1 VTDLRVNWQAL
12 NAASSQVEVAAD
24 MFERGRG
31 QVEGT
36 PRAAGATGEATDL
49 LARALESLSEAL
61 GKAAAEMQQVSSH
74 LAATSSRYES
84 TERALAAWKV
94 PGSGGRAA

>member
-1 VTDLRVNWQAL
+1 
-12 NAASSQVEVAAD
+12 

-31 QVEGT
+31 QIEGT
-36 PRAAGATGEATDL
+36 PRAVGATGDATDL
-49 LARALESLSEAL
+49 LARALEALSEAL

-74 LAATSSRYES
+74 LAATASRYES

-94 PGSGGRAA
+94 PGTGGRTA

>member
-12 NAASSQVEVAAD
+12 SEASSQVGTAAD
-24 MFERGRG
+24 MFGRGRG

-36 PRAAGATGEATDL
+36 PRAAGATGDATDL
-49 LARALESLSEAL
+49 LDRALEALSGAL
-61 GKAAAEMQQVSSH
+61 GKASAEMQQVSSH
-74 LAATSSRYES
+74 LAATASRYES

>member
-1 VTDLRVNWQAL
+1 MTNLRVNWQAL
-12 NAASSQVEVAAD
+12 NEASSQVGMAAD
-24 MFERGRG
+24 MFDRGRG

-36 PRAAGATGEATDL
+36 PRAAGATGDATDL
-49 LARALESLSEAL
+49 LDRALEALSEAL

-74 LAATSSRYES
+74 LAATASRYES

-94 PGSGGRAA
+94 PGSGGRTA